1 MATNKIRMDYIETEM
16 ARRHRRDMPTD
27 TSDTGTPVMDETLDG
42 GPAAS
47 SSNFA
52 RREPATIGKLHEID
66 LGQETKLHNIAR
78 TEAATRRLTGNDAIA
93 PVEED
98 TAERTTAEKDGKQW
112 RSRKRRNSK
121 DIERDRLVEEVLQES
136 KCKCS
141 SCPVLV
147 SIIIIVVTDEHSV
160 INADVNSG
168 CL

>member
-1 MATNKIRMDYIETEM
+1 MDYIETEM

-98 TAERTTAEKDGKQW
+98 TAESTTAEKDGKQW